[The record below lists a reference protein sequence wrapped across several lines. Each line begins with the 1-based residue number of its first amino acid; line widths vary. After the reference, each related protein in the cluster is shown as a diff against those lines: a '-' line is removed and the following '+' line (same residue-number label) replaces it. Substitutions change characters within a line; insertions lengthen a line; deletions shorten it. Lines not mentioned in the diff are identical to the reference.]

1 MKIGFYAPM
10 KPPGHPVPSGDR
22 KMARLLIEL
31 LDSIGHEVVV
41 LSTLRSWEGRGD
53 RRRQQDI
60 RHAANLELERLK
72 RDDASRDLDLVFVYH
87 VYHKAPDWIGLD
99 LAGFLGVPY
108 LVAEA
113 SFAPRQAGGRWAEGH
128 ERARACIRSA
138 DAILCLNPADENCL
152 RDLVAGPDILQRIL
166 PFTSGPD
173 SAASTPDRKAV
184 VCRFPNLDADAVWL
198 ACAAMMRSGDKLR
211 SYRELSAVLEMLPGQ
226 GWNLIVIGDGPA
238 RREVERLF
246 SKMATRCLFVGELED
261 PEVGKWLD
269 MADLYVWPSVNEA
282 FGLALL
288 EAVSHDL
295 PALAYDYGGV
305 GAIIEDGAN
314 GFLVPA
320 GERTLFAGRLQSMIS
335 DQAAR
340 ERMRSNAR
348 RKFFRDHRFQAAR
361 SRVADILDRVLPTAR
376 RGQSR

>member
-1 MKIGFYAPM
+1 
-10 KPPGHPVPSGDR
+10 
-22 KMARLLIEL
+22 MARLLIEL